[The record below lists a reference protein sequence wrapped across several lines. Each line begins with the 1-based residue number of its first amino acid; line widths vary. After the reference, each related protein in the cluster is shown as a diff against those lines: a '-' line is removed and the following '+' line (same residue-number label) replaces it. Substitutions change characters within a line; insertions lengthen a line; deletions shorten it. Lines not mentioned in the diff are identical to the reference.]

1 MLRWHDPIVSG
12 RPEIFSLAMDHTQDG
27 FAYSRLC
34 RAEHG
39 EKRRCLRCSHR
50 ALLSLTLQVNTFQ
63 EARALPPTPR
73 PAQALAS
80 APARFGL
87 WGGDGSPSTCPDF
100 PSLGFTSQSLSST
113 GKPLPHPRPACEGWR
128 WGAVTVSRP
137 FAAQVCALLDVAMV
151 VEKLDFKVMLSV
163 AGGLLLVAFVLVCCV
178 FYHSY
183 KVTRALK

>member
-87 WGGDGSPSTCPDF
+87 WGETARPLRVLISPLWASRRSPFRPQGNPFPILDQPVRGGGGGRSPFPGPSLPRCALCSTWPWSLRSWTSRSCSPSPAACCSS
-100 PSLGFTSQSLSST
+100 PS
-113 GKPLPHPRPACEGWR
+113 C
-128 WGAVTVSRP
+128 
-137 FAAQVCALLDVAMV
+137 
-151 VEKLDFKVMLSV
+151 
-163 AGGLLLVAFVLVCCV
+163 
-178 FYHSY
+178 
-183 KVTRALK
+183 